1 MAHTTDIDDHFDVK
15 PLIMAAN
22 RRGIELQRTHNML
35 VVSAIASMM
44 IVVIAA
50 LFMTMF

>member
-1 MAHTTDIDDHFDVK
+1 MANIEIDRFDVK
-15 PLIMAAN
+15 PRIVAAN
-22 RRGIELQRTHNML
+22 QRGVQLQRTHNML
-35 VVSAIASMM
+35 VGSAIGAMM

>member
-1 MAHTTDIDDHFDVK
+1 MATIDVDDRFDVK
-15 PLIMAAN
+15 PLIVAAN
-22 RRGIELQRTHNML
+22 QRGAELHRTHNML
-35 VVSAIASMM
+35 VISAIASMM

>member
-1 MAHTTDIDDHFDVK
+1 MAQTTDVDDHFDVK

-22 RRGIELQRTHNML
+22 ARGAQLHRTHNML

-44 IVVIAA
+44 IVVTAA
-50 LFMTMF
+50 LFMTMV